1 MQTESGNRHVR
12 IFSSP
17 DPSKIQSQ
25 QIYLSPFLIYN
36 IGSPKTVR
44 ISKITDQTVQP
55 AKEVTIS
62 RLASAITTDRAL
74 QTAFLSGLRTYFETY
89 NRIVRNGD
97 VIAVPID
104 TILAKSMYAPGE
116 EVEEGSLPLG
126 RPNET
131 AWFKITALVGEGEE
145 MLIEPN
151 QTRMIQS
158 GIVKDSCVPTTLPWK
173 QYLGL
178 PGQPSYITGT
188 GNFLYA
194 AKLEQYLTASIS
206 SLGATLQ
213 TTILLSSSKR
223 GAGKTTLLHS
233 IAAKL
238 GIHVLEI
245 SCYTILGDTDTKT
258 LGTLRARL
266 ERATSIS
273 PCVVLLRHV
282 DAIAGKTES
291 DGKDAGMTAS
301 VVDMISEFAGTDG
314 LIVCATVA
322 DVDKLSE
329 SVRARFKFEVE
340 VGVPSEPERKEIFRQ
355 LTHDR
360 LERETAA
367 RVLGKQRL
375 EFGYALRPDVGV
387 DTLALQS
394 AGLTP
399 PDLVSIVKTAR
410 QKALVRFEKYVKSH
424 SDLNIRDL
432 VLSSGGIV
440 KLSPEDFEDAIS
452 EARQKYSDS
461 IGAPRIP
468 NVSWEDVGGLE
479 GVKKEILDTIEM
491 PLKYPHLFSSGMKK
505 RSGIL
510 FYGPPGTGKTLLAKA
525 IATTFSLNFFSVK
538 GPELLNMYIGES
550 EANVRKVFQKARD
563 ARPCVVFFDELD
575 SVAPK
580 RGNQG
585 DSGGVMDRIVSQ
597 LLAELDG
604 MSGSGGEGVFVVGA
618 TNRPDLLDEALLR
631 PGRFDKM
638 LYLGISETD
647 EMQKTILEAL
657 TRKFV
662 LAPGVSLD
670 AIAHKCPFTYTGA
683 DFYALCSDAMLN
695 AMTRTTNEVDSKIAE
710 YNEALLAANPSA
722 KKVSVRWWFEN
733 VATDADTDVLVTEG
747 DFDKAVNELIPSVSA
762 EELKHY
768 LRVRE
773 NFQGGKA
780 KAKGNAGTPAAVT
793 SEVPVS
799 SATAINNGADNDGSL
814 PMFDYSN
821 PEDKRRIEELV
832 PEFAQTYINGVS
844 SSEAEVFGSTVAGPV
859 EASLPEP
866 SKSTPA
872 VEPASSDSLDAVS
885 NGSAIIN
892 GSGDDHKP
900 MSGNGNGNG
909 NGNVNGGKPKR
920 NKGKGVSRR

>member
-1 MQTESGNRHVR
+1 M
-12 IFSSP
+12 
-17 DPSKIQSQ
+17 
-25 QIYLSPFLIYN
+25 
-36 IGSPKTVR
+36 R
-44 ISKITDQTVQP
+44 ISQVTETPSLDS

-62 RLASAITTDRAL
+62 RLASSVTTDRSL
-74 QTAFLSGLRTYFETY
+74 QTAFLGGLRTYFETY
-89 NRIVRNGD
+89 NRVVCNGD
-97 VIAVPID
+97 LIGVPID

-116 EVEEGSLPLG
+116 EIEEGTLPMG
-126 RPNET
+126 RPNEV
-131 AWFKITALVGEGEE
+131 AWFKIVELVGEQEE
-145 MLIEPN
+145 MLIDPS
-151 QTRMIQS
+151 QTRMIQR
-158 GIVKDSCVPTTLPWK
+158 GIVKDSCIPTTLPWK

-178 PGQPSYITGT
+178 QGLPYYLTSPE
-188 GNFLYA
+188 NFTYA
-194 AKLEQYLTASIS
+194 HKLQQYLTASIS
-206 SLGATLQ
+206 PFGATLQ

-223 GAGKTTLLHS
+223 GAGKSTLLHS
-233 IAAKL
+233 VAGEL
-238 GIHVLEI
+238 GLHVFEI
-245 SCYTILGDTDTKT
+245 SCYMILGDTDAKT
-258 LGTLRARL
+258 LGTLTARL
-266 ERATSIS
+266 DRALSIS
-273 PCVVLLRHV
+273 PCVVLLKHL
-282 DAIAGKTES
+282 DAIAGKNET
-291 DGKDAGMTAS
+291 DGKEVGITAS
-301 VVDMISEFAGTDG
+301 LVDIISEYAGKDG
-314 LIVCATVA
+314 LVLCATVA

-329 SVRARFKFEVE
+329 SVRAKFKFEVE
-340 VGVPSEPERKEIFRQ
+340 VSVPSESERKEIFKQ
-355 LTHDR
+355 LTSEK
-360 LERETAA
+360 LERDTVS
-367 RVLGKQRL
+367 RFFGKQKL
-375 EFGYALRPDVGV
+375 EFCYGLRPDVGV
-387 DTLALQS
+387 DMLALQS

-410 QKALVRFEKYVKSH
+410 QKALIRFESYIKKH
-424 SDLNIRDL
+424 GPLTIRDL
-432 VLSSGGIV
+432 LLSSGGIV
-440 KLSPEDFEDAIS
+440 KLCPEDFEDAIS

-491 PLKYPHLFSSGMKK
+491 PLKFPHLFSSGMKK

-657 TRKFV
+657 TRKFT
-662 LAPGVSLD
+662 LAPDVKLE

-695 AMTRTTNEVDSKIAE
+695 AMTRTTNEVDAKIAE
-710 YNEALLAANPSA
+710 YNETLLAAKPLA

-733 VATDADTDVLVTEG
+733 IATEADSDVLVTEA
-747 DFDKAVNELIPSVSA
+747 DFAKAINELVPSVSA

-768 LRVRE
+768 LRVRD
-773 NFQGGKA
+773 NFQGGKD
-780 KAKGNAGTPAAVT
+780 KAKGGGNAGDNVPAAT
-793 SEVPVS
+793 
-799 SATAINNGADNDGSL
+799 TL
-814 PMFDYSN
+814 DYSN
-821 PEDKRRIEELV
+821 PEHKRQIEELV
-832 PEFAQTYINGVS
+832 PQFADTYLDS
-844 SSEAEVFGSTVAGPV
+844 
-859 EASLPEP
+859 
-866 SKSTPA
+866 
-872 VEPASSDSLDAVS
+872 PASS
-885 NGSAIIN
+885 NGAN
-892 GSGDDHKP
+892 GTSSVPVPESTTTSTGDDNASVAP
-900 MSGNGNGNG
+900 AVNGNSTTSTQQNG
-909 NGNVNGGKPKR
+909 TVLSTSAKGKKKK
-920 NKGKGVSRR
+920 NKGKGVTQTQD